1 MELLSPAGNSE
12 SLINA
17 IKFGADAVYLGLE
30 KFNARIKADN
40 FTKENLS
47 SWVDY
52 CHIRGV
58 KVYLTLNTIIFER
71 ELEEV
76 FDIVKFAAK
85 CNVDAFIIADFA
97 VLEFVKRLKCDI
109 PVHFSTQVGINN
121 AEGAAIAKR
130 MGASR
135 VILARETPIE
145 EIRRIVS
152 SVDIEVEVFVHG
164 AICSAFSGNC
174 ELSFFDNGNSGNR
187 GKCKQLCRLKYYSS
201 LSKKDEYYM
210 SPRDLCLIE
219 KIKLLKET
227 GVASVKIEG
236 RLKGAD
242 YVAAVTNAYRRAI
255 DGYFSA
261 DDVERMKIAFNRGNF
276 TEGYIQGVNNI
287 IEPKIQ
293 NHIGIR
299 VGTVRKV
306 KKING
311 FYEIYFNSD
320 KNLKKGDGVKFIR
333 NKTEEWGAEI
343 TDDKTAGGMYK
354 VYSSKIVSQGCEVR
368 LTKDCG
374 LTEDMSE
381 YSREM
386 DVDFTVNLHSEENC
400 TVRAKFDDIE
410 IEKEFN
416 RGEKSRNNDFSY
428 EQIKKSFE
436 KISPFTLRSLN
447 FSANETFLPMST
459 VNSMRRETVSA
470 VEREIL
476 KKYKKTYFDAPLSLR
491 EHAFPAKKVSFS
503 VCHSESDILRCK
515 DDLIVLIPED
525 YSEKE
530 VGKLLSVVDNKRIL
544 LNIPS
549 FLTEND
555 IRVLYKTLEI
565 YNTRINSLVVNN
577 ISGIFI
583 AEKFGMKFSA
593 GPGLNISNSIS
604 AHFFDFDRV
613 FLSVEADLND
623 KIGDNVFIWSSDYPL
638 MNYIYCPVKAI
649 ANCSCRD
656 CKYTGNIEYKNG
668 RKKYSLF
675 RYKLDR
681 CYFLLYN
688 KND

>member
-1 MELLSPAGNSE
+1 MELLSPAGNGE

-17 IKFGADAVYLGLE
+17 VKFGADAVYLGLE

-40 FTKENLS
+40 FTRENLS

-58 KVYLTLNTIIFER
+58 KVYLTLNTLIFES

-76 FDIVKFAAK
+76 FDLVKFAVK

-97 VLEFVKRLKCDI
+97 VLEFVKRIKCNV

-130 MGASR
+130 LGASR
-135 VILARETPIE
+135 VILARETPLE
-145 EIRRIVS
+145 EIRRIIS

-174 ELSFFDNGNSGNR
+174 ELSYFDNGNSGNR

-201 LSKKDEYYM
+201 LSGKDEYYM
-210 SPRDLCLIE
+210 SPRDLCLIN
-219 KIKLLKET
+219 KIKILKEI

-236 RLKGAD
+236 RLKGSD

-255 DGYFSA
+255 DGNFSE
-261 DDVERMKIAFNRGNF
+261 DDVERMKIAFNRGDF
-276 TEGYIQGVNNI
+276 TEGYIQGADNI

-299 VGTVRKV
+299 IGTVQKT
-306 KKING
+306 KKNNG
-311 FYEIYFNSD
+311 FYEIYFDSD
-320 KNLKKGDGVKFIR
+320 RKLKKGDGVKFVR

-343 TDDKTAGGMYK
+343 TDDKTFDGLYK
-354 VYSSKIVSQGCEVR
+354 VYSSKVVSQGCEVR
-368 LTKDCG
+368 LTKDSG
-374 LTEDMSE
+374 LSDEMSE
-381 YSREM
+381 YSRKM
-386 DVDFTVNLHSEENC
+386 DVDFTVNLHSDENC
-400 TVRAKFDDIE
+400 TIMAKYDDIE
-410 IEKEFN
+410 VKKEFN
-416 RGEKSRNNDFSY
+416 RGEKSKNKDFSY
-428 EQIKKSFE
+428 EQIKKSFA
-436 KISPFTLRSLN
+436 KISPFRLRSLN
-447 FSANETFLPMST
+447 FSSNETFLPMST
-459 VNSMRRETVSA
+459 VNSMRRETINA
-470 VEREIL
+470 VVLEIL
-476 KKYKKTYFDAPLSLR
+476 NKYKKSYTDSHLSLK
-491 EHAFPAKKVSFS
+491 EYSLSAKNVRFS
-503 VCHSESDILRCK
+503 VCHSESDILKCK
-515 DDLIVLIPED
+515 DDFIVLIPDD
-525 YSEKE
+525 YSENE
-530 VGKLLSVVDNKRIL
+530 VGRLLDVVGNKTVL

-549 FLTEND
+549 FLIEKD

-565 YNTRINSLVVNN
+565 YNTRIHSLLINN

-583 AEKFGMKFSA
+583 AEKFRMKYSA

-604 AHFFDFDRV
+604 SHSFDYDRV
-613 FLSVEADLND
+613 FLSVEVDVGD
-623 KIGDNVFIWSSDYPL
+623 RIGDNVFIWSSDYPL

-649 ANCSCRD
+649 TNCSCAN
-656 CKYTGNIEYKNG
+656 CMYNGNIEYGNG

-688 KND
+688 KCD